1 MKEYQRAELRFT
13 LIDPYFPDGA
23 DREVTFDEVAFNSTG
38 YKITCRG
45 SDGLYE
51 LDSDSVGESWV
62 VKTSLLPSHGVFYSA

>member
-1 MKEYQRAELRFT
+1 MKEYQRAEIRFT

-23 DREVTFDEVAFNSTG
+23 DREVAFEEITFTSTG
-38 YKITCRG
+38 YQITCRG

-62 VKTSLLPSHGVFYSA
+62 AKNVILLTV